1 MWLTTEEAGDVP
13 EVTAEDIERILPDD
27 AFGKFVILS
36 ASETSFIKAGCDW
49 RPGQWCQTLLREDEA
64 DPWLLEYRDGESGRQ
79 YRAVGHVTLDQ
90 VRQAFLSYLSGGRAW
105 REMFDWRE
113 VRL

>member
-49 RPGQWCQTLLREDEA
+49 RPGQWCQTFFGSTSRIHGCWNIGMA
-64 DPWLLEYRDGESGRQ
+64 NP
-79 YRAVGHVTLDQ
+79 
-90 VRQAFLSYLSGGRAW
+90 GGNIGPSA
-105 REMFDWRE
+105 M
-113 VRL
+113 